1 LTRPLGKIITRRA
14 EIATFRCP
22 GEERMNVAE
31 HVREAGRAAVGRTAE
46 TEGAL
51 TPVLAGMLGATLRP
65 GWCPGALSEGDIAP
79 PLWHWAAFPP
89 ATPMEGL
96 GPDGHP
102 ALGDFLPDLG
112 LGRRMW
118 AGGEVR
124 FLRPLR
130 VGEALVKRS
139 EIVAVDWKEAGSGPM
154 AIVSLAHSISGEAGP
169 ALEEIRQI
177 VYLPIPDAYRP
188 PRPRPAPESAAFDE
202 VVHADSVRLFRY
214 SAATFN
220 GHRIHYDRAFAA
232 GVERYPGLIVHGPL
246 QATLLIERAVAHRGG
261 AHPVALSHRGVH
273 PMFDHQP
280 LRLIGVEEGDAMA
293 LCTATLPEHGGHQG
307 MQVRAEWA

>member
-1 LTRPLGKIITRRA
+1 
-14 EIATFRCP
+14 
-22 GEERMNVAE
+22 MNVAE
-31 HVREAGRAAVGRTAE
+31 HVREAGRDAVGRVNE

-51 TPVLAGMLGATLRP
+51 TPVLADMLGATLRP
-65 GWCPGALSEGDIAP
+65 GWHAGALAEGDIVP

-96 GPDGHP
+96 GPEGHP
-102 ALGDFLPDLG
+102 ALGGFLPDLG

-118 AGGEVR
+118 AGGTLR
-124 FLRPLR
+124 FLRPIR
-130 VGEALVKRS
+130 VGERLVKRS
-139 EIVAVDWKEAGSGPM
+139 EITAVDGKQAGSGPM
-154 AIVSLAHSISGEAGP
+154 AIVSLAHSIAGEAGP
-169 ALEEIRQI
+169 ALEESQQI
-177 VYLPIPDAYRP
+177 VYLPLPDAYRP
-188 PRPRPAPESAAFDE
+188 PRPTPAPEGATFDDATM
-202 VVHADSVRLFRY
+202 ADSVRLFRY

-220 GHRIHYDRAFAA
+220 SHRIHYDRAYATE
-232 GVERYPGLIVHGPL
+232 VERYPGLIVHGPL

-261 AHPVALSHRGVH
+261 RHPVWMSHRGVH

-280 LRLIGVEEGDAMA
+280 LRLIGVDEGNAMD